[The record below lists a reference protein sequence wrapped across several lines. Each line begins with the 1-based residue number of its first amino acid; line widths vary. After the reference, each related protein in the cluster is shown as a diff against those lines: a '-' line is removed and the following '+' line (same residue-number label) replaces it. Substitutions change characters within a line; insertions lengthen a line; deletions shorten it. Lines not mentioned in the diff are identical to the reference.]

1 MTSIE
6 ELANHTVTQ
15 KQLDELS
22 ISDLVAFRAVLKRIY
37 DTVDMEISRLCEN
50 KRFQLGTGDILISLS
65 SYFAE
70 LIDQSMATLIAKVPL
85 NSSDAQLRAR
95 AIIAYSVDFDCGNNI
110 LRTVKRLKADL
121 EWEDSQPN
129 NNRGRC

>member
-70 LIDQSMATLIAKVPL
+70 LIDQSMATLKRKVPL

-95 AIIAYSVDFDCGNNI
+95 AIIAYSVDFESCSDI
-110 LRTVKRLKADL
+110 LNKFKALKADL

>member
-22 ISDLVAFRAVLKRIY
+22 ISDLVAFQAALKRIY
-37 DTVDMEISRLCEN
+37 DMIEMENSRLCEN
-50 KRFQLGTGDILISLS
+50 KRFQFRSREILGGLS

-95 AIIAYSVDFDCGNNI
+95 AIIAYSVDIESCSDI
-110 LRTVKRLKADL
+110 LKKFKALKTDL
-121 EWEDSQPN
+121 EWGDKQPN
-129 NNRGRC
+129 NNRERC

>member
-1 MTSIE
+1 MTYIE
-6 ELANHTVTQ
+6 GLANHTVTQ

-22 ISDLVAFRAVLKRIY
+22 ISDLVAFQAVSKHIC
-37 DTVDMEISRLCEN
+37 DTIDMEISRLCEN
-50 KRFQLGTGDILISLS
+50 KRFQLGTGDILTSLS

-70 LIDQSMATLIAKVPL
+70 LVDQSIATLKRKVPL

-95 AIIAYSVDFDCGNNI
+95 AIIAYSVDIESCSDI
-110 LRTVKRLKADL
+110 LNKFKALKDDL
-121 EWEDSQPN
+121 EWEDNQPN

>member
-15 KQLDELS
+15 KQLNELS
-22 ISDLVAFRAVLKRIY
+22 ISDLVAFQAALKRIY
-37 DTVDMEISRLCEN
+37 DMIDMENSRLCEN
-50 KRFQLGTGDILISLS
+50 KRFQFRSRDILGGLA

-70 LIDQSMATLIAKVPL
+70 LVDQSMATLIAKVPL

-95 AIIAYSVDFDCGNNI
+95 AIIAYAV
-110 LRTVKRLKADL
+110 DL
-121 EWEDSQPN
+121 ESCSDILNKFKALKTDLECGDNQSN
-129 NNRGRC
+129 NSRGRC

>member
-1 MTSIE
+1 MTFIDG
-6 ELANHTVTQ
+6 LANHTVTQ

-22 ISDLVAFRAVLKRIY
+22 ISDLVAFQAALKRIY
-37 DTVDMEISRLCEN
+37 DIIDMENSRLCEN
-50 KRFQLGTGDILISLS
+50 KRFQFRSRDILTSLS

-70 LIDQSMATLIAKVPL
+70 LVDQSMATLKRKVPL

-95 AIIAYSVDFDCGNNI
+95 AIIAYSVEFDSCSDI
-110 LRTVKRLKADL
+110 LNKFKALKADL
-121 EWEDSQPN
+121 EGGDKQPN